1 MPGKVREGSRRA
13 GRTAGILAGGA
24 TIRVFMQQDLAHL
37 IRLQDLMLR
46 IEAMNEQI
54 AAIPADVARL
64 EKDLLEAQ
72 KGVEQEKAALA
83 DLQKERRRL
92 EGELMGVE
100 SRIQKYQAQLGAVKT
115 NKEYQA
121 MQHEIEGCKAERA
134 ALDEK
139 ILLEMEEQ
147 EKGSSAARDLEDR
160 LKEMR
165 GKTEA
170 GKKALA
176 DRAAALQRDK
186 DTLET
191 ERQGL
196 QSQVNPVFLEPFLK
210 TARQR
215 RGIGLVGVREG
226 LCGGCHVRVMP
237 KLIQQVRRS
246 THLIACDSCKRYLY
260 VVDDVVASG
269 PARGAAS
276 SETESDAPPP
286 EGGGDTESPD
296 PRVT

>member
-1 MPGKVREGSRRA
+1 
-13 GRTAGILAGGA
+13 
-24 TIRVFMQQDLAHL
+24 
-37 IRLQDLMLR
+37 MLR
-46 IEAMNEQI
+46 IDAMNDQI
-54 AAIPADVARL
+54 AAIPAEVARL
-64 EKDLLEAQ
+64 EKELLEAQ

-100 SRIQKYQAQLGAVKT
+100 SRIQKYQAQLNDVKT

-121 MQHEIEGCKAERA
+121 MQHEIESCKAERA
-134 ALDEK
+134 GLDEK

-147 EKGSSAARDLEDR
+147 DKRNSEAKGLEDG

-165 GKTEA
+165 RKTEE

-176 DRAAALQRDK
+176 ARAEALKRDRDILDSDRQAAQKEIA
-186 DTLET
+186 
-191 ERQGL
+191 
-196 QSQVNPVFLEPFLK
+196 PVFLEPFLK

-215 RGIGLVGVREG
+215 RGIGLVGVRDG

-237 KLIQQVRRS
+237 KLIQEVRRS
-246 THLIACDSCKRYLY
+246 TQLIACETCKRWLY

-269 PARGAAS
+269 PARPA
-276 SETESDAPPP
+276 APPEP
-286 EGGGDTESPD
+286 EPDSPPPGSEGEAESPD

>member
-1 MPGKVREGSRRA
+1 
-13 GRTAGILAGGA
+13 
-24 TIRVFMQQDLAHL
+24 MQQDLTNL
-37 IRLQDLMLR
+37 IRLQDLMHR

-54 AAIPADVARL
+54 AAIPGEVARL
-64 EKDLLEAQ
+64 EKGLLESQ
-72 KGVEQEKAALA
+72 KEVEQEKAALA

-100 SRIQKYQAQLGAVKT
+100 SRIQKYQAQLMEVKT

-134 ALDEK
+134 ALDER

-147 EKGSSAARDLEDR
+147 EKRNAASKGLEDR
-160 LKEMR
+160 LKGMR
-165 GKTEA
+165 GKTEE

-176 DRAAALQRDK
+176 DRAALLKRDREALDSDRAALQK
-186 DTLET
+186 EI
-191 ERQGL
+191 
-196 QSQVNPVFLEPFLK
+196 NPVFLDPFLK

-215 RGIGLVGVREG
+215 RGIGLVGVRDG

-237 KLIQQVRRS
+237 KLIQEVRRS
-246 THLIACDSCKRYLY
+246 TKLIACDSCKRYMY

-269 PARGAAS
+269 APAPVEEAEPPAGEAGPAA
-276 SETESDAPPP
+276 
-286 EGGGDTESPD
+286 D
-296 PRVT
+296 PSIT

>member
-1 MPGKVREGSRRA
+1 
-13 GRTAGILAGGA
+13 
-24 TIRVFMQQDLAHL
+24 MQQDLTHL

-46 IEAMNEQI
+46 IEAMNERI
-54 AAIPADVARL
+54 AAIPAEVARL
-64 EKDLLEAQ
+64 EKELLDAQ
-72 KGVEQEKAALA
+72 KGVEQERSALA

-100 SRIQKYQAQLGAVKT
+100 SRIQKYQAQLMEVKT

-121 MQHEIEGCKAERA
+121 MQHEIDSCKAERA
-134 ALDEK
+134 GLDEK

-147 EKGSSAARDLEDR
+147 EKRNTAAKGLEDR

-165 GKTEA
+165 RRTDE
-170 GKKALA
+170 GKKELA
-176 DRAAALQRDK
+176 DRVEAIKRDRDILDGEREALQK
-186 DTLET
+186 EV
-191 ERQGL
+191 
-196 QSQVNPVFLEPFLK
+196 SPVFLEPFLK

-215 RGIGLVGVREG
+215 RGIGLVGVRDG

-237 KLIQQVRRS
+237 KLIQEVRRS
-246 THLIACDSCKRYLY
+246 TKLIACDSCKRYLY

-276 SETESDAPPP
+276 QETDPDAPPVESGG
-286 EGGGDTESPD
+286 EGESPD

>member
-1 MPGKVREGSRRA
+1 
-13 GRTAGILAGGA
+13 
-24 TIRVFMQQDLAHL
+24 MQQDLANL

-46 IEAMNEQI
+46 IDAMNEQI
-54 AAIPADVARL
+54 AAIPAEVARL

-72 KGVEQEKAALA
+72 KGVEQEKSALA
-83 DLQKERRRL
+83 ELQKERRRL

-100 SRIQKYQAQLGAVKT
+100 AKIQKYQAQLMDVKT

-134 ALDEK
+134 SLDEK

-147 EKGSSAARDLEDR
+147 EKGNTASRALEDR

-165 GKTEA
+165 RRTED

-176 DRAAALQRDK
+176 DKGAALKRDR
-186 DTLET
+186 DVIDAD
-191 ERQGL
+191 RQAL
-196 QSQVNPVFLEPFLK
+196 QKEVSPVFLDPFLK

-215 RGIGLVGVREG
+215 RGIGLVGVRDG
-226 LCGGCHVRVMP
+226 LCGGCHVRVLP
-237 KLIQQVRRS
+237 KLIQEVRRS
-246 THLIACDSCKRYLY
+246 THLIVCETCKRFLY

-269 PARGAAS
+269 PARSPGA
-276 SETESDAPPP
+276 P
-286 EGGGDTESPD
+286 EGASEPARPETGGDGESPD
-296 PRVT
+296 PRVS

>member
-1 MPGKVREGSRRA
+1 
-13 GRTAGILAGGA
+13 
-24 TIRVFMQQDLAHL
+24 MQQDLTHL

-46 IEAMNEQI
+46 IDAINDQI
-54 AAIPADVARL
+54 AAVPAEVARL

-72 KGVEQEKAALA
+72 KEVEAEKAALGEA
-83 DLQKERRRL
+83 QKERRRL

-100 SRIQKYQAQLGAVKT
+100 SRIQKYQAQLMGVKT

-134 ALDEK
+134 GLDEK

-147 EKGSSAARDLEDR
+147 DKRNLAARGLEDR

-165 GKTEA
+165 RKTDE

-176 DRAAALQRDK
+176 DRAAALTRDR
-186 DTLET
+186 DAIDV
-191 ERQGL
+191 ERQAL
-196 QSQVNPVFLEPFLK
+196 QKEIAPAFLEPFLK

-215 RGIGLVGVREG
+215 RGIGLVGVRDG

-237 KLIQQVRRS
+237 KLIQEVRRS

-269 PARGAAS
+269 PARTPS
-276 SETESDAPPP
+276 PPDADSGSPPP
-286 EGGGDTESPD
+286 DSGAGGESPD

>member
-1 MPGKVREGSRRA
+1 
-13 GRTAGILAGGA
+13 
-24 TIRVFMQQDLAHL
+24 MQQDLTNL

-54 AAIPADVARL
+54 AAIPGEVARL
-64 EKDLLEAQ
+64 EKGLLESQ
-72 KGVEQEKAALA
+72 KEVEREKAALA

-100 SRIQKYQAQLGAVKT
+100 SRIQKYQAQLMEVKT

-121 MQHEIEGCKAERA
+121 MQHEIDGCKAERA

-147 EKGSSAARDLEDR
+147 EQRNNASRGLEDR
-160 LKEMR
+160 LKGMR
-165 GKTEA
+165 GKTEE

-176 DRAAALQRDK
+176 ARGAALERDRAALERDRAALQK
-186 DTLET
+186 EI
-191 ERQGL
+191 
-196 QSQVNPVFLEPFLK
+196 NPVFLDPFLK

-215 RGIGLVGVREG
+215 RGIGLVGVRDG
-226 LCGGCHVRVMP
+226 LCGGCHVRVLP
-237 KLIQQVRRS
+237 KLIQEVRRC
-246 THLIACDSCKRYLY
+246 THLIPCESCKRYMY

-269 PARGAAS
+269 AAPAKPEAEPVTADAG
-276 SETESDAPPP
+276 ETA
-286 EGGGDTESPD
+286 D

>member
-1 MPGKVREGSRRA
+1 
-13 GRTAGILAGGA
+13 
-24 TIRVFMQQDLAHL
+24 MQQDLTHL

-46 IEAMNEQI
+46 IDAMNEQI
-54 AAIPADVARL
+54 AAIPAEVARL

-72 KGVEQEKAALA
+72 KGVELEKTALA

-100 SRIQKYQAQLGAVKT
+100 AKIQKYQAQLMDVKT

-121 MQHEIEGCKAERA
+121 MQHEIDSCKAERA

-147 EKGSSAARDLEDR
+147 EKGNTAARALEDQ

-165 GKTEA
+165 RRTEE

-176 DRAAALQRDK
+176 DKAAALKRDR
-186 DTLET
+186 DVIDAD
-191 ERQGL
+191 RQAL
-196 QSQVNPVFLEPFLK
+196 QKEVSPVFLDPFLK

-226 LCGGCHVRVMP
+226 LCGGCHVRVLP
-237 KLIQQVRRS
+237 KLIQEVRRS
-246 THLIACDSCKRYLY
+246 THLITCETCKRFLY

-269 PARGAAS
+269 PARTPAVPD
-276 SETESDAPPP
+276 TEPDSPLP
-286 EGGGDTESPD
+286 EGGGGGESPD